1 MVIKCVRRFRDLE
14 AGTFRKEGDTFEVTE
29 ERYQAINTAGY
40 GQLVEKVEETVP
52 EAVSE
57 PQKATPKPAKQ
68 TTRRR
73 GRPKKTADAD
83 E

>member
-1 MVIKCVRRFRDLE
+1 MVIKCVKRFRDLE
-14 AGTFRKEGDTFEVTE
+14 AGTFREKGDTFEATE
-29 ERYQAINTAGY
+29 ERYHAINTAGY
-40 GQLVEKVEETVP
+40 GQLVEKVDEKP
-52 EAVSE
+52 SEAASE
-57 PQKATPKPAKQ
+57 PQKATPAK

>member
-1 MVIKCVRRFRDLE
+1 MVIKCIKRFRDLD
-14 AGTFRKEGDTFEVTE
+14 AGIFREEGDTFEVTE

-40 GQLVEKVEETVP
+40 GQLVEKVEETAS

-57 PQKATPKPAKQ
+57 PQKATPKPVKQ

-73 GRPKKTADAD
+73 GRTKKTETA